1 MVRLLEAKS
10 EAASCQRNP
19 QNQRTTISK
28 QLVGKQMEKKTPEQK
43 ELEHQLEQMRKLMD
57 LTIKHEQQRG
67 RVASSN
73 PDKNS

>member
-1 MVRLLEAKS
+1 MD
-10 EAASCQRNP
+10 
-19 QNQRTTISK
+19 
-28 QLVGKQMEKKTPEQK
+28 KKTPEQK

-57 LTIKHEQQRG
+57 LTIQHETKRG

>member
-1 MVRLLEAKS
+1 
-10 EAASCQRNP
+10 
-19 QNQRTTISK
+19 
-28 QLVGKQMEKKTPEQK
+28 MEKKTPEQK